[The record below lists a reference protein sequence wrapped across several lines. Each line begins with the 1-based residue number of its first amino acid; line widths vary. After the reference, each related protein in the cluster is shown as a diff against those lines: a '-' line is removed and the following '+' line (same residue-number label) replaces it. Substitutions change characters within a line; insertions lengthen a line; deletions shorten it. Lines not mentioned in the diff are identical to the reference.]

1 MKETLERILNEYL
14 INNGN
19 IITILQDIE
28 KNFGY
33 IPEDAVNWFSKRLD
47 IPASRFYGVATFYAQ
62 FHLKPKGKNVI
73 TVCRGTACHVKGSA
87 KLLIGLTRK
96 FGLPDGE
103 NTTADGEF
111 TLEKVACEG
120 TCSMA
125 PVVLVNGQVCGKMTA
140 DKLAREIKILKG
152 KKTKK
157 TTGNDE
163 S

>member
-1 MKETLERILNEYL
+1 MEETLHKILNDYIKNE
-14 INNGN
+14 GN
-19 IITILQDIE
+19 IITILQDVE
-28 KNFGY
+28 KFFGY
-33 IPEDAVNWFSKRLD
+33 IPEEAVNWFSKKLD

-73 TVCRGTACHVKGSA
+73 TVCRGTACHVKGSE
-87 KLLIGLTRK
+87 KLIRGLARK
-96 FGLPDGE
+96 FNLPDGE

-125 PVVLVNGQVCGKMTA
+125 PVVLINGTVCGKMTA

-152 KKTKK
+152 KKTP
-157 TTGNDE
+157 GNNE